1 MLSRVADAL
10 YWMARY
16 SERTQTNAHILQVQL
31 LNMLEQSGQEHD
43 YIDHWEAVLNICAS
57 KEEYLAH
64 YTTIRVNPLIDYLLF
79 SEKNGNALHATLRA
93 IRENARVTRDSMPT
107 ELWEIQNSFYLTKQ
121 QSILKRERPIP
132 LIALQDFLQDVRKT
146 LWMET
151 GLIEGTMDRDLPFYF
166 MQVGKWLERAEKTI
180 RMIVVIVEQQK
191 RTGTSLL
198 EDDGTFLLDLSAAR
212 ESYMRKHR
220 QTNLLTVIRYLVQD
234 VHFPCSVMFCVK
246 KIEEAITAIEHD
258 SLSSRFL
265 TLQSDI
271 SSLVLAIDHIDF
283 WQMTIEET
291 LKLMEERLSQCM
303 AFSDAFSTIY
313 HLYEPSVQP

>member
-57 KEEYLAH
+57 KEEYLAN

-121 QSILKRERPIP
+121 QSILKRERPIS

-151 GLIEGTMDRDLPFYF
+151 GLIEGSMDRDLPFYF

-180 RMIVVIVEQQK
+180 RMIVIIVEQQQ
-191 RTGTSLL
+191 RTGTSPL

-212 ESYMRKHR
+212 ESFMRKHR

-234 VHFPCSVMFCVK
+234 AHFPCSVMFCVK

-258 SLSSRFL
+258 SLSSGFL

-291 LKLMEERLSQCM
+291 LKMMEERLSQCM

>member
-191 RTGTSLL
+191 LTGTSLL
-198 EDDGTFLLDLSAAR
+198 EDDGTFLLELSAAR

-303 AFSDAFSTIY
+303 AFSEAFSTIY

>member
-57 KEEYLAH
+57 KEEYLAN

-121 QSILKRERPIP
+121 QSILKRVRPIP

-151 GLIEGTMDRDLPFYF
+151 GLIEGSMDRDLPFYF

-180 RMIVVIVEQQK
+180 RMIVIIVEQQK
-191 RTGTSLL
+191 LTGTSLL

-212 ESYMRKHR
+212 ESFMRKHR

-234 VHFPCSVMFCVK
+234 AHFPCSVMFCVK
-246 KIEEAITAIEHD
+246 KIEEAIMAIEHD

-291 LKLMEERLSQCM
+291 LKMMEERLSQCM